1 LTGCDA
7 ALTGEASNL
16 PAEDVSLPGDGLTL
30 SGDSALPVSMRFRRQ
45 NIFPVF
51 FVPFYKTLFF
61 APYFTLCVERLMEY
75 QRAARMPAL
84 RHFILELEKRVKL
97 ALILSQM
104 QNTLFWILRRK
115 CFV

>member
-30 SGDSALPVSMRFRRQ
+30 SGDSALPVWMRFRRQ

-51 FVPFYKTLFF
+51 FVPFYKALFF
-61 APYFTLCVERLMEY
+61 APYFTLLHGEADGISANCEN
-75 QRAARMPAL
+75 ASSATF
-84 RHFILELEKRVKL
+84 H
-97 ALILSQM
+97 S
-104 QNTLFWILRRK
+104 
-115 CFV
+115 